1 MKLRTISL
9 LSVLALSVIV
19 ACKKSGETKAPGAP
33 QAETPAAT
41 AENPDAVV
49 AKMKDGVIT
58 AKELNDLI
66 KVQLKAAENKHAMEI
81 YEIKNQAVEKLIQDR
96 LLAAKAKASGKSEQD
111 IIKEEV
117 LDKVQAPTD
126 AEVKA
131 YYDQAKAQN
140 PNVPPLNDAIKAQIA
155 DQLKRQK
162 TGPIGQAFLAK
173 LKEEAKV
180 EVFLSAPRFNVTA
193 SGTSKG
199 PKDAPITLITISDYE
214 CPYCGR
220 AEETVKEVLKAYP
233 GKIKLVFNDFPLPM
247 HEHAQ
252 KAAEAAHCAED
263 QGKYWEMHD
272 KLFSNQKALT
282 IGDLK
287 GYAKGLGLDTAKFDK
302 CLDSGEKEKMIKD
315 SVAAAEGL
323 GFSSTP
329 MFFVN
334 GVLIQGAQPL
344 PVFKEAIDRELAKK

>member
-1 MKLRTISL
+1 MKLKTLSL
-9 LSVLALSVIV
+9 LGVLALSLVS
-19 ACKKSGETKAPGAP
+19 ACKKPGETQTPAAP
-33 QAETPAAT
+33 QAAAS
-41 AENPDAVV
+41 AAQSPDTVLI
-49 AKMKDGVIT
+49 KMKDGVIT
-58 AKELNDLI
+58 EKEVHDLI
-66 KVQLKAAENKHAMEI
+66 KVQLKAAENKYAMDI
-81 YEIKNQAVEKLIQDR
+81 YDLKSQAAEKILQDR
-96 LLAAKAKASGKSEQD
+96 LLAAKAKAAGKNEQD

-117 LDKVQAPTD
+117 LDKVPAPTD
-126 AEVKA
+126 AEVKEF
-131 YYDQAKAQN
+131 YDKVKAQN
-140 PNVPPLNDAIKAQIA
+140 PKIPPMNDAIKGEIIN
-155 DQLKRQK
+155 QLKRQK
-162 TGPIGQAFLAK
+162 AAPLFQALLLK
-173 LKEEAKV
+173 LKEDAKV
-180 EVFLSAPRFNVTA
+180 EVLLSAPRVNVTA

-199 PKDAPITLITISDYE
+199 PKDAPITLITLSDYE

-247 HEHAQ
+247 HSHAQ

-272 KLFSNQKALT
+272 KLFSNQQALA
-282 IGDLK
+282 IADLK

-315 SVAAAEGL
+315 SVAAGEAQ

-334 GVLIQGAQPL
+334 GVMIQGAQPL
-344 PVFKEAIDRELAKK
+344 SVFKATIDRELAKK